1 MKINGIEINP
11 AHIEKIEQDCEAFH
25 LILKEDI
32 SDELYD
38 EYCSKFKSIYPEI
51 LDVTGSLMWYP
62 LKRGMQF
69 IIEY

>member
-1 MKINGIEINP
+1 MKINSIKIDP
-11 AHIEKIEQDCEAFH
+11 AHIERIEQDNESFH

-32 SDELYD
+32 SDEVYD

-62 LKRGMQF
+62 LTEGMQF